1 MSHAIT
7 TRMIEANGL
16 SFETDVCGE
25 GEKFALL
32 LHGFPESKFS
42 WRFQLPLLAEMGYTA
57 WAPNLRGYGQ
67 SSRPEG
73 VEPYSITHLAE
84 DVAGLIDAKGAKET
98 LLIAHDWGAVI
109 AWWFAIKAIRPLSDL
124 VIMNVPHPHCFR
136 REFRSLSQLGKSW
149 YVFFFQIPGLPEW
162 ATRRNNAEAIKRAF
176 RDMAVDKSRFP
187 PEVTQVY
194 ADNAL
199 LPGAMTAMMNYYR
212 AAFRTKPAVMV
223 PEPGIVNTRTLMI
236 WGEEDKALGKA
247 TTYGTERYVP
257 NLTLRYLP
265 GVSHW
270 VQQEAPETVNAML
283 KAFLLNQTVPEAAAL
298 R

>member
-1 MSHAIT
+1 MPNEIS

-42 WRFQLPLLAEMGYTA
+42 WRFQMPLLAEMGYTA

-73 VEPYSITHLAE
+73 VEPYSITHLAQ

-109 AWWFAIKAIRPLSDL
+109 AWWFAIKSIRPLSEL

-136 REFRSLSQLGKSW
+136 RELRSWSQLAKSW

-162 ATRRNNAEAIKRAF
+162 VTRRNNAEAVQRAF

-187 PEVTQVY
+187 PEVTKVY

-199 LPGAMTAMMNYYR
+199 IPGALTAMINYYR
-212 AAFRTKPAVMV
+212 AALRTGAAVMV
-223 PEPGIVNTRTLMI
+223 PEPGTVTTRTLMI

-247 TTYGTERYVP
+247 TTFGTERYVP

-283 KAFLLNQTVPEAAAL
+283 RAFLLQQTVPEAAAL